1 MICINIRIIGF
12 RAVSDKEL
20 YKICVNVDDKVLRVI
35 ELIENKLGLKFNLD
49 EIMILCDDKQIYA
62 EEPLP
67 SNCRDLIIF
76 PLALGG

>member
-1 MICINIRIIGF
+1 M
-12 RAVSDKEL
+12 
-20 YKICVNVDDKVLRVI
+20 I
-35 ELIENKLGLKFNLD
+35 ELVENKLGLKFNLD
-49 EIMILCDDKQIYA
+49 EIMILCDDKQIYV